1 MQAPAESLEAIQQRQ
16 CNQGRWKFTLDDGA
30 QEAVLEVALGRYT
43 SLLALDVD
51 VQLLQVSV
59 TLKVTVPPPPP
70 PLSPGIGECAGA
82 HARMHA
88 NTQLPWLMCI
98 RSLSDTCAVSYQ

>member
-70 PLSPGIGECAGA
+70 PSPPELAN
-82 HARMHA
+82 ARVHMHA
-88 NTQLPWLMCI
+88 CMQIHSCLG
-98 RSLSDTCAVSYQ
+98 